1 MRISDWS
8 SDVCSSDLGAMCV
21 FLSSVWVVAVC
32 YLLAALAAGM
42 PPMPSVVPRDT
53 SDSGAFRPS
62 TGGIRPCRCAGTR
75 ALIRYSTSLPKRAT
89 WRSAGR
95 SEEHTSELQSLMR
108 ISYAVF
114 CLTKKN
120 VMNKQYKHTNQH
132 H

>member
-62 TGGIRPCRCAGTR
+62 TGGIQIGRASCRERVCQYVSISEVAVSLNKKHRSTTYRQGMHNTKHHK
-75 ALIRYSTSLPKRAT
+75 IR
-89 WRSAGR
+89 
-95 SEEHTSELQSLMR
+95 HT
-108 ISYAVF
+108 
-114 CLTKKN
+114 T
-120 VMNKQYKHTNQH
+120 
-132 H
+132 